1 MHTHTIFVH
10 SRSPWSRVRRLATF
24 VVSQDEGLEP
34 PRVRRARR
42 GIRLSD
48 ARSDSREHVV
58 HEGAPRE
65 ERRADHRARLT
76 ARRPAHRASAP
87 APTAARAS
95 TCRRALAIGGGR
107 RIEVD
112 AAPGPGTRIANCSPR
127 AIERNDRQK
136 AIFCMFVRPKTHSHR
151 EALGEVQS
159 EKYPESRLFVL
170 FHLKL

>member
-1 MHTHTIFVH
+1 LE
-10 SRSPWSRVRRLATF
+10 R
-24 VVSQDEGLEP
+24 DEGLEP

-87 APTAARAS
+87 APTAARALGLS
-95 TCRRALAIGGGR
+95 TIATSRRRRAAPDATRLEPRLTER
-107 RIEVD
+107 RLR
-112 AAPGPGTRIANCSPR
+112 TNR
-127 AIERNDRQK
+127 
-136 AIFCMFVRPKTHSHR
+136 
-151 EALGEVQS
+151 L
-159 EKYPESRLFVL
+159 SRRTARR
-170 FHLKL
+170 